1 MAARL
6 SLLALALVAPST
18 GLRLPTSLPGSIGDK
33 AVGRRE
39 AAALLASAM
48 AAVLTGG
55 TQAASA
61 GAGSVVKLD
70 LAVKTYVEVECPEAL
85 AQGRAGG
92 ALGAGAGGGGI
103 AQKCVQVKVRLCNP
117 DPDPQPNST
126 RDAVQRGTAPTP
138 TLTLPLTLTQ
148 ATAINDSGGVIEG
161 AGVFGRVDEVMS

>member
-1 MAARL
+1 MVRL
-6 SLLALALVAPST
+6 SLLALALVAPSS
-18 GLRLPTSLPGSIGDK
+18 GLRLPTTLPGSIGDK

-117 DPDPQPNST
+117 
-126 RDAVQRGTAPTP
+126 
-138 TLTLPLTLTQ
+138 TLTLSPIQ
-148 ATAINDSGGVIEG
+148 PGMRSNAVQPQPPP
-161 AGVFGRVDEVMS
+161 

>member
-1 MAARL
+1 MAVNYHL
-6 SLLALALVAPST
+6 PPKSSPHFDEQYLV
-18 GLRLPTSLPGSIGDK
+18 G
-33 AVGRRE
+33 
-39 AAALLASAM
+39 
-48 AAVLTGG
+48 TGG

-117 DPDPQPNST
+117 
-126 RDAVQRGTAPTP
+126 
-138 TLTLPLTLTQ
+138 TLTLSPTQ
-148 ATAINDSGGVIEG
+148 PGMRSNAVQPQPSP
-161 AGVFGRVDEVMS
+161 

>member
-103 AQKCVQVKVRLCNP
+103 AQKCVQVKVRLRC
-117 DPDPQPNST
+117 
-126 RDAVQRGTAPTP
+126 GPTP
-138 TLTLPLTLTQ
+138 TLTLTPTRTKGAVQPQPPLRPRASL
-148 ATAINDSGGVIEG
+148 
-161 AGVFGRVDEVMS
+161 

>member
-1 MAARL
+1 MGGAKRATLPNLMVRL
-6 SLLALALVAPST
+6 SLLALALVAPSS
-18 GLRLPTSLPGSIGDK
+18 GLRLPTTLPGSIGDK

-117 DPDPQPNST
+117 
-126 RDAVQRGTAPTP
+126 
-138 TLTLPLTLTQ
+138 TLTLSPTQ
-148 ATAINDSGGVIEG
+148 PGMRSNAVQPQPPP
-161 AGVFGRVDEVMS
+161 